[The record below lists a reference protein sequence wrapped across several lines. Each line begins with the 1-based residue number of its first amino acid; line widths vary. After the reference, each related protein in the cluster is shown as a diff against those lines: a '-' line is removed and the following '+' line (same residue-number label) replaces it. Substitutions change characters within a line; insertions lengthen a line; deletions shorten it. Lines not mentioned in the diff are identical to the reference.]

1 VTKVT
6 AKFLWYAKTILRDTI
21 ARTPVTDDLFIGLVA
36 VLVPPPNKKRTI
48 RNTSSSA
55 LKDSHV
61 SDDEETSAPID
72 DESFPKRL
80 RVVDRLAFIAHLMVD
95 PRAVDIRGEQ
105 NQALGVSAPVIMSGN
120 SVKDNKIG
128 FLQRLLDVGNSLKL
142 EGLMINPLI
151 EDNPNAWPTAV
162 DMTMLRRFPQLWSR

>member
-1 VTKVT
+1 MTKVT

-142 EGLMINPLI
+142 EGLMSNPF
-151 EDNPNAWPTAV
+151 
-162 DMTMLRRFPQLWSR
+162 FPSH